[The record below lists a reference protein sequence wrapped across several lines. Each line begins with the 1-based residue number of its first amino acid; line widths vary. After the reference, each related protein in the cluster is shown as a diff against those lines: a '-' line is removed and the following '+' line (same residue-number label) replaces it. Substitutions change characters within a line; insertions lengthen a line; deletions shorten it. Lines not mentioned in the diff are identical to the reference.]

1 MIYMHMALIDKR
13 KATEMP
19 ETRKYEPGEYPEELE
34 IYIDP
39 ITGDIVPVDKTQRIP
54 DPAALAKHVDVLTK
68 EVLSTSIA
76 TKEMA
81 ENIGYMEARLDRV
94 NTVLAKTKNTWL
106 NNFDASDRKFESVN
120 AAIVFVTEAQEK
132 TNEKLAKALEMMVGV
147 TEAMGRFMDRLDILE
162 SGLQYVEKR
171 LPKETND

>member
-19 ETRKYEPGEYPEELE
+19 EIRKYEPGEYPEELE

-54 DPAALAKHVDVLTK
+54 DPAALAKHVDILTK
-68 EVLSTSIA
+68 EVLATSMAVKEANETIA
-76 TKEMA
+76 YVSARVDRFNTTQAKLRSSWLDD
-81 ENIGYMEARLDRV
+81 MER
-94 NTVLAKTKNTWL
+94 
-106 NNFDASDRKFESVN
+106 SDKKFSSVDT
-120 AAIVFVTEAQEK
+120 AMVFITEAQEK

>member
-19 ETRKYEPGEYPEELE
+19 EIRKYEPGEYPEELE

-54 DPAALAKHVDVLTK
+54 DPAALAKHVDILTK
-68 EVLSTSIA
+68 EVLATSMAVKETNETIA
-76 TKEMA
+76 
-81 ENIGYMEARLDRV
+81 YVSARVDRV
-94 NTVLAKTKNTWL
+94 NTMQAKLKSSWLDDMERSDKKFSSVDATIATVTNATTEVATRLTKT
-106 NNFDASDRKFESVN
+106 
-120 AAIVFVTEAQEK
+120 
-132 TNEKLAKALEMMVGV
+132 LETLIGV
-147 TEAMGRFMDRLDILE
+147 TEAMGRIMDRLDLLE